1 MLLTIL
7 QLLPDDHHPYE
18 IVRRLVDA
26 LPSGSYL
33 VLSQPASDV
42 FERAAG
48 AAARLSH
55 GMPMSVT
62 LRSHEQIARF
72 FDGLELVDPGLV
84 QVHHWRPDPSDS
96 DLDRKVAVHGGVARK
111 P

>member
-1 MLLTIL
+1 
-7 QLLPDDHHPYE
+7 LLPDDHEPYA
-18 IVRRLVDA
+18 IVRRLVGE
-26 LPSGSYL
+26 LPPGSYL

-42 FERAAG
+42 HPEGAAG

-62 LRSHEQIARF
+62 LRSHDQVARF
-72 FDGLELVDPGLV
+72 FDGLEWVEPGLV
-84 QVHHWRPDPSDS
+84 QVHRWRPDPSEK
-96 DLDRKVAVHGGVARK
+96 DLDRRVSVHGGVARK